1 MIEWC
6 RVAWGWQMSCG
17 EEAGRLCG
25 VMLKSFTH
33 SGEMVNL
40 VIDDRHA
47 TSPMGESSKVALAGS
62 ITWAP
67 GIADRMGLAVAGLV
81 LTTSDF

>member
-1 MIEWC
+1 MGLRVSRDWGRGNWVMIEWC

-25 VMLKSFTH
+25 VMLK
-33 SGEMVNL
+33 
-40 VIDDRHA
+40 
-47 TSPMGESSKVALAGS
+47 SPMGESSKVALAGS